1 MILAHEEFLMLITY
15 QNHVEGFLL
24 GRSPSAY
31 PYALANW
38 QCVASPNHATVIRTA
53 VIYVADDHAAYEQYC
68 LEYRQSRPDWQLPTL
83 EQLAEFVEYQC
94 PSKAITD
101 ANERL
106 NASFNKPLT
115 VTTAAFH
122 SEGEGTLS
130 DLKPKTICATAYNG
144 QRMEAISLAETLQGF
159 DEARQANSE
168 VRLNPLAPLVRAW
181 HDRYRPPDQVQVLTA
196 GKARLTRMPNEMAT
210 VALADWEDM
219 PVQAETPEL
228 NLLMATV
235 DGLPVASVTADKP
248 EFRKPRRPRRPTGK
262 QLPLFDLPGNRDAE
276 GLVLLLMRTLEREVL
291 QENGEIDRRNPI
303 HADVFFTLS
312 LACAM
317 TRPLTVSLDTYG
329 AWLTGRYTTTGIK
342 GAEKNLLRRRAFRA
356 LDWARGWVMTK
367 RGFPMALLDVSTVG
381 LLEGRVELRPWGWG
395 LANGTASVG
404 WRLTGAVAN
413 AATRAAAASDGR
425 TGTPSHSRAGG
436 YGTFGRIVAA
446 LDDFI
451 GASGRASKTDSR
463 DRLLV
468 PTRPGGPG
476 PEGFISAAHLMAR
489 AGLVWDPADKCQSDR
504 MRQLW
509 RSIVER
515 FDHGGYLLGSS
526 PLAEAQAGDTI
537 EIIEVVQG
545 SNKSR
550 PGGIRFQASSRFV
563 EAYAKT
569 KGKNNGGGLDRTP
582 LPRLFEGRR

>member
-1 MILAHEEFLMLITY
+1 MILQHEEFLMLTSY
-15 QNHVEGFLL
+15 HSHVEGFFS
-24 GRSPSAY
+24 GRSPWAY
-31 PYALANW
+31 PYALVNW
-38 QCVASPNHATVIRTA
+38 QCVAGPHYNTGIWTA
-53 VIYVADDHAAYEQYC
+53 AVYVADDLAAFDQYC
-68 LEYRQSRPDWQLPTL
+68 AEYRQNRPDWQLPTL

-106 NASFNKPLT
+106 NASFNKPLS

-122 SEGEGTLS
+122 SEGEGTMS
-130 DLKPKTICATAYNG
+130 DLKPKTICATAYDG
-144 QRMEAISLAETLQGF
+144 QRMGAISLAEILQGF

-168 VRLNPLAPLVRAW
+168 VRLNPLAPLLRAW
-181 HDRYRPPDQVQVLTA
+181 HGRYRPPDQVQVLTA

-210 VALADWEDM
+210 VALAEWQDL

-228 NLLMATV
+228 NLLMAMV

-262 QLPLFDLPGNRDAE
+262 QQPLFDLPGNRDAK

-291 QENGEIDRRNPI
+291 QENGEIDRRHSI
-303 HADVFFTLS
+303 HADVFYTLS
-312 LACAM
+312 LACAL
-317 TRPLTVSLDTYG
+317 TRPLTISIDTYG

-342 GAEKNLLRRRAFRA
+342 GAEQEILRRRAFRA

-367 RGFPMALLDVSTVG
+367 KGYPLALLDVSTVG
-381 LLEGRVELRPWGWG
+381 LLEGRVELQPWGW
-395 LANGTASVG
+395 AFAKGTASVG

-413 AATRAAAASDGR
+413 AATRAAAATDGR

-451 GASGRASKTDSR
+451 GASGRASKSDSR

-476 PEGFISAAHLMAR
+476 PVDFISAAHLMAR

-515 FDHGGYLLGSS
+515 FDHGGYLLGSG
-526 PLAEAQAGDTI
+526 PLAEAPAGDTI
-537 EIIEVVQG
+537 EIVEVVQG
-545 SNKSR
+545 SNKSK
-550 PGGIRFQASSRFV
+550 PGGIRFRASSRFV
-563 EAYAKT
+563 EAYANT
-569 KGKNNGGGLDRTP
+569 KGRNNGGGLDNTP
-582 LPRLFEGRR
+582 LPQLFEGRR